1 MGTGITI
8 TQRQAPTFRAMIKD
22 SSGTLFDYAT
32 NLATA
37 AELAEEGIDAA
48 PASFT
53 IRKSN
58 GGTTPY
64 VVNTD
69 NSSVVE
75 GFEDVEIGEDAF
87 IEAETVESDN
97 LAYNFQVTPVSRA
110 TFPFKDVG
118 YYIVDFTLYPK
129 EAESSAIVFR
139 VGVTVK

>member
-22 SSGTLFDYAT
+22 SNGALFDYAT

-37 AELAEEGIDAA
+37 EQLAEEEIDAA

-58 GGTTPY
+58 GGSTPY

-69 NSSVVE
+69 NSTVVE

-87 IEAETVESDN
+87 VEAETVQEDAMS
-97 LAYNFQVTPVSRA
+97 YNFQVTPESRA

-129 EAESSAIVFR
+129 VGSAIVFR